1 LTARSPADAVAL
13 ALPPPDRLALFL
25 DVDGTL
31 VGTRPPDRPHQLDVD
46 RLATLQALE
55 DALGGA
61 LAVISGRA
69 VSALDQFFH
78 PLRLNAAGIQGI
90 ETRIDRGHVE
100 RTELGP
106 ADTAVLDRL
115 AHEVEALGFPVE
127 FEWKGAGL
135 TFVYEEA
142 APFVEE
148 LMGLVEMR
156 LTAGLRAYRGII
168 AIDVVPSHAGKGPA
182 LAKLMRQAPFAGRL
196 PVHFGDDLADESAFE
211 EAAGGGGFGVSVRRP
226 TGLTRHHLADHEAVW
241 QALTAYCRRH
251 V

>member
-1 LTARSPADAVAL
+1 MTSHSQSDAVAD

-31 VGTRPPDRPHQLDVD
+31 VGTRPSDRPQRLDAD
-46 RLATLQALE
+46 RLETLRALE
-55 DALGGA
+55 DVLGGA

-69 VSALDQFFH
+69 VSALDRFFH

-90 ETRIDRGHVE
+90 ETRIDQGDVE

-106 ADTAVLDRL
+106 ADHAVLERL

-156 LTAGLRAYRGII
+156 LTAGLRAYRGVI

-182 LAKLMRQAPFAGRL
+182 LVKLMRQAPFTGRL
-196 PVHFGDDLADESAFE
+196 PVHFGDDLADESAFA

-226 TGLTRHHLADHEAVW
+226 TGLTRYHLADHESVW
-241 QALTAYCRRH
+241 QVLTAYRLRH
-251 V
+251 A